1 VVALNFDAAR
11 AARDE
16 AERLRVDSRTLKHA
30 ARQNLGVATA
40 RKERAEVEAAAA
52 AARVQRSVP
61 AASPWSR
68 LLWLRECDALDRVLV
83 RVD

>member
-1 VVALNFDAAR
+1 LSFDAAR

-16 AERLRVDSRTLKHA
+16 AERLRVDSRTLRLA

-40 RKERAEVEAAAA
+40 RRERAEVEAAT
-52 AARVQRSVP
+52 AARVRRAAP